1 MMGQAVVQVVQGW
14 SKQIQF
20 AWTTSFLVFAG
31 FLRGFR
37 GVVQV
42 VQANPHFLRKI

>member
-14 SKQIQF
+14 SKQIEF
-20 AWTTSFLVFAG
+20 AWTTFVLVFAG
-31 FLRGFR
+31 FFRGSS

-42 VQANPHFLRKI
+42 VQANPHFLWKT